1 MKRALIGALA
11 LVPIWAIATTVAR
24 AEERTRWIHV
34 RVVSKEAEGETV
46 RVNVPVE
53 FAEQVLPAIHSHEL
67 QDGKVKIHGIHG
79 DVEGVD
85 FKQLYEA
92 IRNTP
97 DNEFVTVQQ
106 KDQNI
111 RIAKENG
118 FLTIKVRE
126 TKDSQDVDI
135 KVPMPVV
142 SALLS
147 SGNDELDIVAGLK
160 ALKNYGDTELVTVK
174 DKDQT
179 VHIWLDSKN
188 TSE

>member
-1 MKRALIGALA
+1 MKRVLIGALA
-11 LVPIWAIATTVAR
+11 LVPIWAIAATVAR
-24 AEERTRWIHV
+24 AEEHTRWIHV

-67 QDGKVKIHGIHG
+67 QDGKVKIHGN
-79 DVEGVD
+79 VEGVD

-147 SGNDELDIVAGLK
+147 SGSDELDIVAGLK
-160 ALKNYGDTELVTVK
+160 ALKSYGDTELVTVK

-188 TSE
+188 SSE

>member
-1 MKRALIGALA
+1 MPTKAA
-11 LVPIWAIATTVAR
+11 TVAR
-24 AEERTRWIHV
+24 AEEHTRWIHV

-67 QDGKVKIHGIHG
+67 QDGKVRIHGN
-79 DVEGVD
+79 VEGVD

-118 FLTIKVRE
+118 FLTVKVRQ
-126 TKDSQDVDI
+126 TKDSNEDVDI

-147 SGNDELDIVAGLK
+147 SGSDELDIVAGLK
-160 ALKNYGDTELVTVK
+160 ALKSYGDTELVTVK

-188 TSE
+188 SSE

>member
-1 MKRALIGALA
+1 MKRVLIGALA
-11 LVPIWAIATTVAR
+11 LVPVWAIAATVAR
-24 AEERTRWIHV
+24 AEEHTRWIHV

-67 QDGKVKIHGIHG
+67 QDGKVKIHGN
-79 DVEGVD
+79 VEGVD

-118 FLTIKVRE
+118 FLTVKVRQ
-126 TKDSQDVDI
+126 TKDSNEDVDI

-142 SALLS
+142 AALLS
-147 SGNDELDIVAGLK
+147 SGSDELDIVAGLK
-160 ALKNYGDTELVTVK
+160 ALKSYGDTELVTVR

>member
-1 MKRALIGALA
+1 MKRVLIGALA
-11 LVPIWAIATTVAR
+11 LVPIWAIAATVAR
-24 AEERTRWIHV
+24 AEEYTRWIHV

-67 QDGKVKIHGIHG
+67 RDGKVKIHG

-85 FKQLYEA
+85 LKQLYEA

-118 FLTIKVRE
+118 FLTIRVHQ
-126 TKDSQDVDI
+126 TKDSEDVDI

-147 SGNDELDIVAGLK
+147 SGSDELDIVAGLK
-160 ALKNYGDTELVTVK
+160 ALKSYGDKELVTVR